1 MTQFIISVPY
11 LSPNLKRSYNK
22 DYVIIEKS
30 ETGTIS
36 HTFNPKS
43 KTWKESKSIA
53 SKYHNSIMDA
63 YKTSISDVIPST
75 KGYAY
80 LSFQTKEEAYL
91 AKAYLI
97 DKMRRR
103 YEEEVKAILDNIAR
117 NVPDLSNI
125 IDDLHNQYPEYF
137 L

>member
-1 MTQFIISVPY
+1 MTQFIISVPS

-22 DYVIIEKS
+22 DYVVIEKS
-30 ETGTIS
+30 ETNTIT
-36 HTFNPKS
+36 HTFDLKT
-43 KTWKESKSIA
+43 KTWKESKSLA
-53 SKYHNSIMDA
+53 SKYQNNITDA
-63 YKTSISDVIPST
+63 YETSISDIISNP
-75 KGYAY
+75 KGYGY

-97 DKMRRR
+97 DRMKRR
-103 YEEEVKAILDNIAR
+103 YEEEVKALLDSIAR